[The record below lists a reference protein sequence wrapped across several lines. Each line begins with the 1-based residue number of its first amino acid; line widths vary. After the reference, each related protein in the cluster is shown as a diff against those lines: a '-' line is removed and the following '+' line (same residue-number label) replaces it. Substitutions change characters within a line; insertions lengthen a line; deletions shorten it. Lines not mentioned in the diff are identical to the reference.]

1 MADDKDKKDPKTPET
16 AKEKPDE
23 TADKKTEDTGDTKEK
38 RFEKTA
44 EKKIIGKE
52 PEKKETERSRIQNIE
67 PQRLTF
73 WQCWTVTKNAGL
85 RLVLAFI
92 LPVAL
97 IWLGA
102 YNWQKINWWLL
113 TWPNVQ
119 TALLA
124 VVGIL
129 AISWAIPWIFGT
141 AIFGHIIVPY
151 IGFILTGSYCY
162 YTHRHPSVLVF
173 NNKTYYKYN
182 GAWYSL
188 PDYYLELLR
197 DNGKELIQIA

>member
-1 MADDKDKKDPKTPET
+1 MADNKDKKDPKKPET

-23 TADKKTEDTGDTKEK
+23 TAE
-38 RFEKTA
+38 EKTV
-44 EKKIIGKE
+44 EKE
-52 PEKKETERSRIQNIE
+52 PKKQTTEPKKKETERSRVQNME

-162 YTHRHPSVLVF
+162 YTHGHPSVLVF

>member
-1 MADDKDKKDPKTPET
+1 MADDKDKKDPKKPET

-23 TADKKTEDTGDTKEK
+23 TAEK
-38 RFEKTA
+38 KTA
-44 EKKIIGKE
+44 EKVPEKQTAE
-52 PEKKETERSRIQNIE
+52 PKKKETEHSAVQNME

-73 WQCWTVTKNAGL
+73 WQCWTVTKNTGL

-92 LPVAL
+92 LPIAL

-162 YTHRHPSVLVF
+162 YTHGHPSVLVF
-173 NNKTYYKYN
+173 NNKTYYKYS

>member
-1 MADDKDKKDPKTPET
+1 MADDKDKNDSKKPET
-16 AKEKPDE
+16 AKENPDE
-23 TADKKTEDTGDTKEK
+23 TAEGKT
-38 RFEKTA
+38 
-44 EKKIIGKE
+44 IGKE
-52 PEKKETERSRIQNIE
+52 PEKQTTKPEEKKTERSRVQSME

-85 RLVLAFI
+85 RLALAFI

-129 AISWAIPWIFGT
+129 AISWAIPWIFDT
-141 AIFGHIIVPY
+141 TIFGHIIVPY

-162 YTHRHPSVLVF
+162 YTHGHPSVLVF

-197 DNGKELIQIA
+197 DNDKELVQIA

>member
-1 MADDKDKKDPKTPET
+1 MADDKDKNDPKKPKTP
-16 AKEKPDE
+16 KENPDE
-23 TADKKTEDTGDTKEK
+23 TAEKKTV
-38 RFEKTA
+38 
-44 EKKIIGKE
+44 GKE
-52 PEKKETERSRIQNIE
+52 PEQQTTEPEKKKTERSRVPDME

-162 YTHRHPSVLVF
+162 YTHGHPSVLVF

-182 GAWYSL
+182 SAWYSL

-197 DNGKELIQIA
+197 DNGKELVQIA

>member
-1 MADDKDKKDPKTPET
+1 MTDDKNKKESQNPET
-16 AKEKPDE
+16 PKEKSDE
-23 TADKKTEDTGDTKEK
+23 TADKKAEDAGNTKEK
-38 RFEKTA
+38 PTEPKT
-44 EKKIIGKE
+44 
-52 PEKKETERSRIQNIE
+52 KETKRSRVQTTK

-85 RLVLAFI
+85 RLILAFI
-92 LPVAL
+92 LPVAV

-162 YTHRHPSVLVF
+162 YTHGHPSVLVF

-188 PDYYLELLR
+188 PDYYLELLH
-197 DNGKELIQIA
+197 DNGKELVQIA